1 MMATIDSL
9 LSNDQGEDQ
18 PVDVVQMFYTL
29 HTVIHELW
37 STGHNARWNNPLLE
51 STGCTEEQYWQN
63 QVQSPVPSY
72 TAILSTGQKDLWASV
87 PNLDFCT
94 DDFSDIAGFF
104 MIVEI
109 FFHDLLR
116 IQKLCLR
123 CWSGSQGCSHSING
137 WIDLR
142 RVVELDL
149 DVITYAHELP
159 KSHFV
164 YKTLM
169 KSKLR
174 SDFILNIPTTGCFPS
189 LKFLHVTIYLP
200 DKDSICKLFS
210 CCPVLENLKIEGD
223 LSSIDLGCHRFPSF
237 QLTVLRYVVQG
248 LTSFFYA
255 VY

>member
-1 MMATIDSL
+1 MNYQVKLFLTYFHIFL
-9 LSNDQGEDQ
+9 TKC
-18 PVDVVQMFYTL
+18 VVK
-29 HTVIHELW
+29 
-37 STGHNARWNNPLLE
+37 
-51 STGCTEEQYWQN
+51 
-63 QVQSPVPSY
+63 

-109 FFHDLLR
+109 FFHDLSR
-116 IQKLCLR
+116 IKKLCLR

-174 SDFILNIPTTGCFPS
+174 SDFIINIPTTGCFPS

-210 CCPVLENLKIEGD
+210 CCPVLEDLKIEGD
-223 LSSIDLGCHRFPSF
+223 LCPFFIIEKMMTFKTTSPCFSTF
-237 QLTVLRYVVQG
+237 QHLN
-248 LTSFFYA
+248 
-255 VY
+255 